1 MPASAAAQPAFT
13 LPKTL
18 TPPQLIEQA
27 ELRLQSAELR
37 ARAARF
43 DIRAAAFDALIDGE
57 PSDQAAQAELRHA
70 EQESS
75 RLTRELALLRMQV
88 RS

>member
-1 MPASAAAQPAFT
+1 MSAVFT
-13 LPKTL
+13 LPALTL
-18 TPPQLIEQA
+18 AQRTEQT
-27 ELRLQSAELR
+27 ELRLQSAQLR
-37 ARAARF
+37 VRAARL

>member
-1 MPASAAAQPAFT
+1 MSAVFT
-13 LPKTL
+13 LPAALTL
-18 TPPQLIEQA
+18 AQQTEQA

-57 PSDQAAQAELRHA
+57 PSDMAHQAELRHA
-70 EQESS
+70 EQESA
-75 RLTRELALLRMQV
+75 RLTRELALLRLQV
-88 RS
+88 RA

>member
-1 MPASAAAQPAFT
+1 MNLAFT
-13 LPKTL
+13 LPASLTL
-18 TPPQLIEQA
+18 AQLIEQA

-37 ARAARF
+37 ARAARL

-57 PSDQAAQAELRHA
+57 RSDQAAQAELRHA
-70 EQESS
+70 EQESA
-75 RLTRELALLRMQV
+75 RVTRQLALLRRQV

>member
-1 MPASAAAQPAFT
+1 MSAVFKLPSSLTLAQ
-13 LPKTL
+13 LL
-18 TPPQLIEQA
+18 EQA
-27 ELRLQSAELR
+27 ELRLHSADLR
-37 ARAARF
+37 ARAAQL